1 MKWRYGIVKYYYD
14 EEMKNYYY
22 GIGEI
27 YFENDPNIPISVTE
41 SSVRFFTETDDE
53 SDDESP
59 EQNLFVQLERAMKDI
74 RSYPIVDLKI
84 FKKPE

>member
-41 SSVRFFTETDDE
+41 NPIQFLTETDDDL
-53 SDDESP
+53 DDESP

-74 RSYPIVDLKI
+74 QKYPIVNIASLK
-84 FKKPE
+84 

>member
-14 EEMKNYYY
+14 KEMTQYYY

-27 YFENDPNIPISVTE
+27 YFDNDPNIPISVTE
-41 SSVRFFTETDDE
+41 NPIQFLTETDDDL
-53 SDDESP
+53 DDESP

-74 RSYPIVDLKI
+74 QKYPIVNIASLK
-84 FKKPE
+84 